1 MSSEITSVAGQPKHY
16 TPHTPHLTPHTSHL
30 TPHTSHPTTQVLD
43 VDPFWVA
50 TTEEEREEEGEGGGG
65 LKNVSLDLVMSARKR
80 KGLPTL
86 EQAVDKAEKQRT
98 LARKR

>member
-1 MSSEITSVAGQPKHY
+1 LFRYHSWRLVIGRCVADASHTS
-16 TPHTPHLTPHTSHL
+16 HLTPHTSHL
-30 TPHTSHPTTQVLD
+30 TPHTPQVLD

-65 LKNVSLDLVMSARKR
+65 LKNVSLELVMSARKR

-86 EQAVDKAEKQRT
+86 EQVLT
-98 LARKR
+98 LLMITTVSPY